1 MAPDSSIQ
9 RLIARIEEWYAV
21 DLRQRE
27 SELEQWLRARSPSA
41 DFNGASELAETIKSP
56 YSPLAKALIHGFTV
70 PHTRFFRDSEQFRA
84 IDTAL
89 AALSGPKLR
98 IWVAGCSTG
107 EEAYTLALLAL
118 ARNREVEIVGSDIN
132 VHSLA
137 QAQEARYSSAVLEHI
152 PSFVQHHLVHHGAV
166 VELSSQVR
174 RLVRF
179 AEHNLA
185 TPPLRPSTGVG
196 WDMILCRNV
205 LIYFRG
211 AVVNSMLHRLSQVLV
226 PGGYLMLG
234 ASEFHHRFS
243 KELVPV
249 RIAERIVLQRQLK
262 VAAESMP
269 TPAVVAFSA
278 PSQSVQITALS
289 KDDSVSN
296 SHPLA
301 QRLLSGQLDSVLT
314 ESLAMLIQDEEAQPA
329 LLLAGIAFHL
339 KGNHQ
344 EAITLL
350 EQTQRQHPTCW
361 LATYYLAVSL
371 DALGRYDAARQTYR
385 LLLQSPSP
393 TPAAQALIALLDLQL
408 WKSEAFALARS
419 RLRGSQDRIPTVT
432 PMTQSAATL
441 DVRNEHDQP
450 KI

>member
-1 MAPDSSIQ
+1 MEPDSLIL
-9 RLIARIEEWYAV
+9 RLIERIEEWYAI

-27 SELEQWLRARSPSA
+27 SEVEQWLRARSPSE
-41 DFNGASELAETIKSP
+41 DSKGASELAETITSP
-56 YSPLAKALIHGFTV
+56 HSPLAKELLHCFTV

-84 IDTAL
+84 IDSAL
-89 AALSGPKLR
+89 ATLAGARLR

-118 ARNREVEIVGSDIN
+118 ERNREVEIVGSDIN
-132 VHSLA
+132 ASSLG
-137 QAQEARYSSAVLEHI
+137 QAQRGRYPASVLEHI
-152 PSFVQHHLVHHGAV
+152 PRSFHHHLVHHGLV
-166 VELSSQVR
+166 VDISPQVS

-179 AEHNLA
+179 VEHNLA
-185 TPPLRPSTGVG
+185 NPPLRPQTGLG

-211 AVVNSMLHRLSQVLV
+211 SVVTTTLHRLSQVLV

-249 RIAERIVLQRQLK
+249 RIAERIVLQRLPK
-262 VAAESMP
+262 IAYESM
-269 TPAVVAFSA
+269 SA
-278 PSQSVQITALS
+278 PAFAAPIVRSRPLEISALS
-289 KDDSVSN
+289 RDSSIPKP
-296 SHPLA
+296 HPMA
-301 QRLLSGQLDSVLT
+301 QRLLSGQLESVLT
-314 ESLAMLIQDEEAQPA
+314 ESLAMLIQDEAAQPA

-344 EAITLL
+344 EAIALL
-350 EQTQRQHPTCW
+350 EQTQHQHPTCW

-371 DALGRYDAARQTYR
+371 DALGRYDDAREAYR

-393 TPAAQALIALLDLQL
+393 TPAAEALIALLDLQL
-408 WKSEAFALARS
+408 WKGEAFALARS
-419 RLRGSQDRIPTVT
+419 RLRGSQDRIPTAIS
-432 PMTQSAATL
+432 MTRSAVTL
-441 DVRNEHDQP
+441 DVRKEHDQP
-450 KI
+450 KV

>member
-1 MAPDSSIQ
+1 MTPDSSIQ
-9 RLIARIEEWYAV
+9 QLIARIEEWYSI

-27 SELEQWLRARSPSA
+27 SELEQWLRVRCSSE
-41 DFNGASELAETIKSP
+41 DSKGAAELAESITSP
-56 YSPLAKALIHGFTV
+56 NSPLAKELLHCFTV

-89 AALSGPKLR
+89 ATLPGPKLR

-107 EEAYTLALLAL
+107 EEAYTLALLAVGH
-118 ARNREVEIVGSDIN
+118 NREVEIVGSDIN
-132 VHSLA
+132 TGSLG
-137 QAQEARYSSAVLEHI
+137 QAQRARYPVSVLEHI
-152 PSFVQHHLVHHGAV
+152 PRSFHPHLMQDDLV
-166 VELSSQVR
+166 VEISSQVR

-179 AEHNLA
+179 VEHNLA
-185 TPPLRPSTGVG
+185 SPPLRPQTGFG

-211 AVVNSMLHRLSQVLV
+211 SVVTTTLHRLSQVLV

-243 KELVPV
+243 KEFVPV
-249 RIAERIVLQRQLK
+249 RIAERIVLQRLPK
-262 VAAESMP
+262 VASESM
-269 TPAVVAFSA
+269 SA
-278 PSQSVQITALS
+278 PVFVPIALS
-289 KDDSVSN
+289 QPLEIPVSSRDSFISKP
-296 SHPLA
+296 HPMA

-314 ESLAMLIQDEEAQPA
+314 ESLAMLIQDEAAQPA

-344 EAITLL
+344 EAIALL
-350 EQTQRQHPTCW
+350 EQTQHQHPTCW

-371 DALGRYDAARQTYR
+371 DALGRYDAAREIYR

-393 TPAAQALIALLDLQL
+393 TPAADSLIALLDLQL
-408 WKSEAFALARS
+408 WKGESFALARS
-419 RLRGSQDRIPTVT
+419 RLRGSQDRIPTAI
-432 PMTQSAATL
+432 PMTNGAVTL